1 MRRLLPPTLTV
12 TLMPALNRAVS
23 FAKSSDTRY
32 ARIVLPL
39 VAWLVVGFVPL
50 VSLDAVGGQTAV
62 EVVRYVSFRGIDRDA
77 WYAVAPVFVAAA
89 ALSGLTLLLGMVLE
103 SVGLVF
109 KDRALTIWGCGVIL
123 VSLVVMIVSTQPVA
137 STTLFGIAAFP
148 HAGSWLLLALVAP
161 TLWRMR
167 VVELPSWRH
176 TGKPGV
182 N

>member
-62 EVVRYVSFRGIDRDA
+62 EIVRYVSFRGIDRDA
-77 WYAVAPVFVAAA
+77 WYAVAPVFCGRCCPLGIDTASGNGTRVRGSGVQGQGSHDMGGAA
-89 ALSGLTLLLGMVLE
+89 SSS
-103 SVGLVF
+103 SV
-109 KDRALTIWGCGVIL
+109 W
-123 VSLVVMIVSTQPVA
+123 S
-137 STTLFGIAAFP
+137 
-148 HAGSWLLLALVAP
+148 
-161 TLWRMR
+161 
-167 VVELPSWRH
+167 
-176 TGKPGV
+176 
-182 N
+182 